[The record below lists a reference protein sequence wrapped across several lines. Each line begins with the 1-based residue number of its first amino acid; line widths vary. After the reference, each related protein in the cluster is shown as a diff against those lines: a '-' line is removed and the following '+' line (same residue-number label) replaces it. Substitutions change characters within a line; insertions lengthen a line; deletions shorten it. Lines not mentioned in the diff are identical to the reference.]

1 MQRLHSNLGFC
12 VILPLFL
19 PCLSNHLIQNYEKLS
34 SDKISYSYA
43 SRHTRRSTLYTQSEY
58 DSLDEDLVID
68 IQLSGYKFKLLLTKV
83 VPPLAHYDNFSI
95 AGKTINADRFYDGF
109 VSGHPATSTVRGYI
123 NYKGDFE
130 GHITVKNE
138 TWIVESSDLVFADEA
153 DRAKSPI
160 IVFKE
165 SDLDPSNFVG
175 MCGVS
180 LSGQFTPEPEFSRQM
195 RQLPNAAPTKNTC
208 EILVIVDHT
217 FSAAYDDNF
226 NAITHAI
233 TYFVK
238 EADNIFQ
245 STVFGD
251 AKGYMISIGRFEIFT
266 EKRKNDDDYPFKDVS
281 INIGSSDFLKTLA
294 KYSQARPDW
303 NDYCLIYAFTNR
315 DFGNVLGEA
324 YTGG

>member
-1 MQRLHSNLGFC
+1 MQGFYM
-12 VILPLFL
+12 VSSFVVFLSLLL

-34 SDKISYSYA
+34 SDKITYTYA
-43 SRHTRRSTLYTQSEY
+43 NRHTRRSTLYSQSAQNA
-58 DSLDEDLVID
+58 LDDELVID
-68 IQLSGYKFKLLLTKV
+68 IQLSGEKFKLLLTKV
-83 VPPLAHYDNFSI
+83 VPPLAHYDNFSV
-95 AGKTINADRFYDGF
+95 GGENLNADRFYDGF
-109 VSGHPATSTVRGYI
+109 VSGYPASSTVRGYI

-138 TWIVESSDLVFADEA
+138 TWIVESSDLVLVDVEE
-153 DRAKSPI
+153 RKKSPT

-165 SDLDPSNFVG
+165 SDLDPSNFAG

-180 LSGQFTPEPEFSRQM
+180 LSGHFTPEPPLSRKM
-195 RQLPNAAPTKNTC
+195 RQSTKAAPTENTC

-217 FSAAYDDNF
+217 FSSAYDDNF

-245 STVFGD
+245 NTVFGD
-251 AKGYMISIGRFEIFT
+251 VKGYMISIGRFEIFT
-266 EKRKNDDDYPFKDVS
+266 EKRKNDKDYPFKDVS
-281 INIGSSDFLKTLA
+281 SNIGSSDFLKTLA
-294 KYSQARPDW
+294 KYSQGRYDW

-315 DFGNVLGEA
+315 EFGNVLGEA